1 MTSECPEPRLI
12 YRIVHIDNI
21 PWVLAHGL
29 QPPNGLQNP
38 QYVPWGNR
46 EVIDRRARIVVA
58 GPPSGP
64 LHDFV
69 PFYFCKRHTMHY
81 NLATGHNCEKIT
93 QDKIVY
99 CVSSIERLCEQ
110 TLEFVVYDRNAA
122 VATARCF
129 SVQEA
134 WQKELDWSAINS
146 EDFRYDPTQPE
157 RKHMQQAEC
166 LVHGPVPSHA
176 LLGFACNNQ
185 LTQQVLLEHVK
196 QANSNLLV
204 AVRPRFY
211 FP

>member
-1 MTSECPEPRLI
+1 MISEHSEPRRI

-21 PWVLAHGL
+21 PWVLANGL
-29 QPPNGLQNP
+29 QSPNGLQNP
-38 QYVPWGNR
+38 GYVPWGNR
-46 EVIDRRARIVVA
+46 EVIDRRARIVVT

-69 PFYFCKRHTMHY
+69 SFYFCNRHTMHY

-93 QDKIVY
+93 QDKIIY
-99 CVSSIERLCEQ
+99 CISSIEKLCAQ
-110 TLEFVVYDRNAA
+110 ALKFVVYDRNAA

-129 SVQEA
+129 SAQEA

-146 EDFRYDPTQPE
+146 NDFRYDSAQPE

-166 LVHGPVPSHA
+166 LVHGSVPSDA
-176 LLGFACNNQ
+176 LLGFACNTE
-185 LTQQVLLEHVK
+185 LTQQLLLAHMK
-196 QANSNLLV
+196 HGNSKLFV
-204 AVRPRFY
+204 AVRPGFY